1 MAGLRVPQAAPR
13 RSAFSLSE
21 LLVVIAIIAIL
32 IALLLPAVQQAR
44 EAARRM
50 QCKNNLKQL
59 GIALHNYHDV
69 HLCFPA
75 AMYMVAGSPDQVS
88 GNVNTSLLAFV
99 EQGNVRDLID
109 PHIPWFFADP
119 AVARMRL
126 PIFACPSDIGPDTF
140 SSAFIASL
148 GVPVGS
154 TFGTSSYAHSIG
166 LNDALCFSP
175 GLGARPVTAQSGV
188 FAFHSR
194 TRIADII
201 DGTSNTFAIGEAAS
215 GFEICTG
222 VGCTTPLPPAPGEER
237 SSAHS
242 WLLGGHS
249 QRGWQAAGFYYTG
262 NKCSTVDRI
271 NKNPVTDSL
280 HDVSG
285 TNTFDC
291 RPSFDEGPHWASNF
305 RSFHTG
311 GASFLFCDGWVQFL
325 SENID
330 LKTYQALS
338 TILGGE
344 IVGEF

>member
-1 MAGLRVPQAAPR
+1 MFINSVLRGRR
-13 RSAFSLSE
+13 RSAFTLIE

-44 EAARRM
+44 EAARRL

-99 EQGNVRDLID
+99 EQGNVRDLIN
-109 PHIPWFFADP
+109 PHIPWFFANP

-126 PIFACPSDIGPDTF
+126 PIFACPSDAGADTF
-140 SSAFIASL
+140 SSGFIASF

-154 TFGTSSYAHSIG
+154 TFGKSSYAHSIG
-166 LNDALCFSP
+166 CNDALCFSP
-175 GLGARPVTAQSGV
+175 GLGAPPVTSHSGM

-194 TRIADII
+194 TRFADIT
-201 DGTSNTFAIGEAAS
+201 DGSSNTFAIGEAAS
-215 GFEICTG
+215 GFKICTG
-222 VGCTTPLPPAPGEER
+222 IGCTTPLPPAPGEER
-237 SSAHS
+237 TSAHS

-249 QRGWQAAGFYYTG
+249 QPGWQAAGFYYTG
-262 NKCSTVDRI
+262 NKCSTVERL

-280 HDVSG
+280 HDVTG
-285 TNTFDC
+285 TKTFDC
-291 RPSFDEGPHWASNF
+291 RGSFAGGPHWASNF

-311 GASFLFCDGWVQFL
+311 GGNFLYADGSVRFL

-330 LKTYQALS
+330 MQTYRALS
-338 TILGGE
+338 TIQGGE
-344 IVGEF
+344 VVGEF